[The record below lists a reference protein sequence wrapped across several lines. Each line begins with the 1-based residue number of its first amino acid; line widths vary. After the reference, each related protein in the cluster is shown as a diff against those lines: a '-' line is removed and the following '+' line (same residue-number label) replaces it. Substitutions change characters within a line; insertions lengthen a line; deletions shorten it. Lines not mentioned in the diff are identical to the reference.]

1 MEPLELFF
9 DHFKPALDNKSADF
23 ILSTDEIADIIA
35 DVSGHKIEKESVYSQ
50 LLENG
55 FKYVPVDEISTF
67 RYKFLLKKI
76 D

>member
-1 MEPLELFF
+1 MEPLALFF
-9 DHFKPALDNKSADF
+9 DHFKPALDNNTADF
-23 ILSTDEIADIIA
+23 ILSTDEIINIIK
-35 DVSGHKIEKESVYSQ
+35 DVSGYGLEKDYVYKI

-55 FKYVPVDEISTF
+55 FKYIPMDEISTF